1 VALRRRYSGYR
12 GQGDDRL
19 RSTEGESFLRGSQPT
34 DRRGLAS
41 FRAVYPGWYAG
52 RTTHIHLK
60 VVEGTCAVL
69 TSQCFLPDALSEYLY
84 TQLPSYRRER
94 LRDTLNR
101 GDGIALQAG
110 GSVVGAVRE
119 EPDRCVAM
127 LTLVVDPGRFL
138 HGPAAR
144 PAGRPRRRARRTSR
158 RAPSSIRASR
168 RSVVTQRPRA
178 APERRGT
185 RGGARARFRLTLRRP
200 RAAERDR
207 RAVPAALEAKAT
219 GPSGGL
225 WPG

>member
-1 VALRRRYSGYR
+1 MWHCDVQGRYSGYR

-119 EPDRCVAM
+119 EPDRYVAM
-127 LTLVVDPGRFL
+127 LTLVVDPSG
-138 HGPAAR
+138 ASSM
-144 PAGRPRRRARRTSR
+144 GRP
-158 RAPSSIRASR
+158 PG
-168 RSVVTQRPRA
+168 P
-178 APERRGT
+178 PDD
-185 RGGARARFRLTLRRP
+185 RGGAPGGPRGERPPRPGRPDDPSPRSAREPLP
-200 RAAERDR
+200 SGEARAA
-207 RAVPAALEAKAT
+207 ALVRGSA
-219 GPSGGL
+219 SR
-225 WPG
+225 